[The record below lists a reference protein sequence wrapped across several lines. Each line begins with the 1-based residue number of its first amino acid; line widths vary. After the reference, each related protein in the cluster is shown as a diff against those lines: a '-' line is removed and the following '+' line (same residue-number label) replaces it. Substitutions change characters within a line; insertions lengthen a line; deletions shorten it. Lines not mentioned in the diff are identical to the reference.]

1 MAVTFFDK
9 TGGTK
14 IEHIDFEYVDS
25 KVRMYVGDYSR
36 EFESINEAVKTAVD
50 GRDHNGDWFDPF
62 GKIFVVDEDQADQ
75 FLINAAKM
83 IECNYYEEHV
93 YLGSIDACVIFDI
106 AADIT
111 ECGDHVEYIVKDEFG
126 KIVIKGTSKTAASAC
141 GEIRQLMNDSHML
154 SFLRI
159 NVH

>member
-9 TGGTK
+9 TGGIK
-14 IEHIDFEYVDS
+14 IERIDFERVNGR
-25 KVRMYVGDYSR
+25 VRMYVGDYSR
-36 EFESINEAVKTAVD
+36 KFETIDEAVKTAVD
-50 GRDHNGDWFDPF
+50 GRDRSGDWFDPF
-62 GKIFVVDEDQADQ
+62 GKIFVVDEEQADR
-75 FLINAAKM
+75 FLIDTAKM
-83 IECNYYEEHV
+83 IECNYYENRL

-111 ECGDHVEYIVKDEFG
+111 ECGDHVEYIVKDEFN
-126 KIVIKGTSKTAASAC
+126 KVVIKGTSKTAASAC
-141 GEIRQLMNDSHML
+141 GEIRQVMNDNHML

>member
-14 IEHIDFEYVDS
+14 IERIDFEYVNG
-25 KVRMYVGDYSR
+25 KVRMYVGNYSHK
-36 EFESINEAVKTAVD
+36 FETIDEAVKTAVD

-62 GKIFVVDEDQADQ
+62 GKIFVVNEERADR
-75 FLINAAKM
+75 FLLDATKT
-83 IECNYYEEHV
+83 IECNYCEERV

-106 AADIT
+106 VADIT
-111 ECGDHVEYIVKDEFG
+111 ECGVHVEYIVKDEFNNV
-126 KIVIKGTSKTAASAC
+126 VIKGTSKTAASAC
-141 GEIRQLMNDSHML
+141 GEIRQMMNDNYML

>member
-14 IEHIDFEYVDS
+14 IERIDFEYVNGR
-25 KVRMYVGDYSR
+25 VRMHVGNYSR
-36 EFESINEAVKTAVD
+36 EFGSIDDAVKTAVE
-50 GRDHNGDWFDPF
+50 GRDCNGDWFDPF
-62 GKIFVVDEDQADQ
+62 GKIFVADEEQADR
-75 FLINAAKM
+75 FLIDAAKT
-83 IECNYYEEHV
+83 IECNYYEDRV

-111 ECGDHVEYIVKDEFG
+111 KHNDHVEYVVKDEFNNV
-126 KIVIKGTSKTAASAC
+126 VIKGTSKTAASAC
-141 GEIRQLMNDSHML
+141 YEIRQAMNDSHML

>member
-14 IEHIDFEYVDS
+14 IEHIDFEYVS
-25 KVRMYVGDYSR
+25 GKVRMYVGDYSR
-36 EFESINEAVKTAVD
+36 EFGSINDAVKTAIE
-50 GRDHNGDWFDPF
+50 GRDRNGDWFDPF
-62 GKIFVVDEDQADQ
+62 AKIFVVDEDQADQ
-75 FLINAAKM
+75 FLIDAAKT
-83 IECNYYEEHV
+83 IENSNEERV
-93 YLGSIDACVIFDI
+93 YLGSINAYVIFDI

-111 ECGDHVEYIVKDEFG
+111 EYNDHVEYIVKDEFG
-126 KIVIKGTSKTAASAC
+126 KVVIKGTSKTAASAC
-141 GEIRQLMNDSHML
+141 GEIRQLMNDNHML